1 MILLSHSIMW
11 NFLSNI
17 FFVSLFVT
25 FFVTSGVAVRYKRI
39 TPRHWDYLQSK
50 IVCSQTTPSMKQK
63 IETIVFH
70 RHLPL
75 VYRMTTDFRKF
86 HRRKSQNILLDDMQA
101 FAYKGLLDATRKYN
115 GKHNFVHYAKIY
127 IQGTL
132 YKSLTTHHPIST
144 IPKDIRRKKATHI
157 DSNIYEIRKN
167 IYLNKRDTLPSSI
180 EPNHYYQQNQYSHY
194 SQYSQYNHIWDKI
207 QTFSPFT
214 SRCFRLKFNFFFRVV
229 RSNKQVAELMCCSEE
244 LVRRHIS
251 THILEHLVTPTS
263 HIIL

>member
-17 FFVSLFVT
+17 FFVPFFVP
-25 FFVTSGVAVRYKRI
+25 FFVTSGVAARYKRI
-39 TPRHWDYLQSK
+39 TPTHWDYLQSK

-75 VYRMTTDFRKF
+75 LHRMTTDFRKF

-127 IQGTL
+127 IQGAL

-144 IPKDIRRKKATHI
+144 IPKDIHRKKTTQF
-157 DSNIYEIRKN
+157 DPYTYEKRKN
-167 IYLNKRDTLPSSI
+167 MYLEKRDTLQSTV
-180 EPNHYYQQNQYSHY
+180 EPNNYNKHSHSIQYE
-194 SQYSQYNHIWDKI
+194 QYNHIWDKI

-214 SRCFRLKFNFFFRVV
+214 SRCFRLKFNFFFQVV

>member
-17 FFVSLFVT
+17 FFVI
-25 FFVTSGVAVRYKRI
+25 FFVPFGVATRYKRI
-39 TPRHWDYLQSK
+39 TTTHWDYLQSK

-86 HRRKSQNILLDDMQA
+86 HRKKSQNILLDDMQA

-115 GKHNFVHYAKIY
+115 GKHNFANYAKIY
-127 IQGTL
+127 IQGAL

-144 IPKDIRRKKATHI
+144 IPKDIRRKKTTQF
-157 DSNIYEIRKN
+157 DPDIYEKRKN
-167 IYLNKRDTLPSSI
+167 IYLEKHDTLHSTI
-180 EPNHYYQQNQYSHY
+180 ETNHYNKQIQYE
-194 SQYSQYNHIWDKI
+194 QYNQIWNTI
-207 QTFSPFT
+207 QSFSPFT
-214 SRCFRLKFNFFFRVV
+214 SRCFRLKFNFFFQVV

-251 THILEHLVTPTS
+251 THILEHLVTPTP